1 MDSKSGDIFWFIDRQ
16 NKAAAIFLFFA
27 LICAVGIAE
36 YMIGIGFS
44 FSFFD
49 IIPIFIIAGVAGLW
63 LVFASVFLCTGI
75 WILAATLQG
84 WHYPMDTCSY
94 GTDFPDWGFSSQSA
108 T

>member
-1 MDSKSGDIFWFIDRQ
+1 
-16 NKAAAIFLFFA
+16 
-27 LICAVGIAE
+27 
-36 YMIGIGFS
+36 
-44 FSFFD
+44 
-49 IIPIFIIAGVAGLW
+49 
-63 LVFASVFLCTGI
+63 VFASVFLCTGI